1 LYNFKYMFSIFN
13 KEINT
18 FFSSLIGYI
27 VIGIFLLLTGL
38 LLWIFPDT
46 SLLNQ
51 NIASIDQL
59 FDLAPMIFTFL
70 IPAVTM
76 RLFAE
81 ENQTGTIE
89 FLTTK
94 PLTDWA
100 IIGGK
105 YLAGVALVA
114 LALIPTLVYYITMYQ
129 LGSPKGNLDSGA
141 IAGSYIGLL
150 LLGSAFV
157 AIGLFASSLTN
168 NQIVSF
174 LIAAFLCFFMHW
186 GFDFLSRLPIFSAK
200 GDDIVQMFGI
210 TYHYQSISRGVVV
223 LSDVVYYFTIIGL
236 FLLVTKMSLESRKW

>member
-1 LYNFKYMFSIFN
+1 MLSIFK

-18 FFSSLIGYI
+18 FFSSLIGYV
-27 VIGIFLLLTGL
+27 VIAVFLLMTGL
-38 LLWIFPDT
+38 LLWVFPDT

-51 NIASIDQL
+51 NVASIDQL

-81 ENQTGTIE
+81 EKQTGTIE

-94 PLTDWA
+94 PLTDWQ
-100 IIGGK
+100 ITLGK
-105 YLAGVALVA
+105 YFAGVALVA
-114 LALIPTLVYYITMYQ
+114 VALLPTLIYYITMYQ
-129 LGSPKGNLDSGA
+129 LGQPKGNLDSGA

-150 LLGSAFV
+150 LLGSVFV

-168 NQIVSF
+168 NQIVAF
-174 LIAAFLCFFMHW
+174 LVAAFLCFFVHW
-186 GFDFLSRLPIFSAK
+186 GFDFISRLPIFMGR

-210 TYHYQSISRGVVV
+210 SYHYQSISRGVVV
-223 LSDVVYYFTIIGL
+223 LGDVVYYLSVAGF
-236 FLLVTKMSLESRKW
+236 FLLLTKLSLESRKW

>member
-1 LYNFKYMFSIFN
+1 MFSIFK

-27 VIGIFLLLTGL
+27 VIAIFLLLTGL

-81 ENQTGTIE
+81 EKQTGTIE

-105 YLAGVALVA
+105 YLAGVALVG
-114 LALIPTLVYYITMYQ
+114 LALIPTLVYYVTMYQ

-150 LLGSAFV
+150 LLGAAFV

-223 LSDVVYYFTIIGL
+223 LSDVVYYCSLIGL
-236 FLLVTKMSLESRKW
+236 FLLITKMSLESRKW

>member
-1 LYNFKYMFSIFN
+1 MFSIFN

-210 TYHYQSISRGVVV
+210 TYHYQSISRGVIV
-223 LSDVVYYFTIIGL
+223 LSDVVYYFTVIGL

>member
-1 LYNFKYMFSIFN
+1 MFSIFK

-51 NIASIDQL
+51 NVASIDQL

-105 YLAGVALVA
+105 YFAGVALVA

-186 GFDFLSRLPIFSAK
+186 GFDFFSRLPIFSAK

-223 LSDVVYYFTIIGL
+223 LSDIVYYFSIIGL
-236 FLLVTKMSLESRKW
+236 FLLATKMSLESRKW

>member
-1 LYNFKYMFSIFN
+1 MFSIFK

-51 NIASIDQL
+51 NVASIDQL

-81 ENQTGTIE
+81 EKQTGTIE

-94 PLTDWA
+94 PLTDWS

-105 YLAGVALVA
+105 YLAG
-114 LALIPTLVYYITMYQ
+114 
-129 LGSPKGNLDSGA
+129 
-141 IAGSYIGLL
+141 
-150 LLGSAFV
+150 SA
-157 AIGLFASSLTN
+157 
-168 NQIVSF
+168 Q
-174 LIAAFLCFFMHW
+174 
-186 GFDFLSRLPIFSAK
+186 
-200 GDDIVQMFGI
+200 
-210 TYHYQSISRGVVV
+210 
-223 LSDVVYYFTIIGL
+223 
-236 FLLVTKMSLESRKW
+236 

>member
-1 LYNFKYMFSIFN
+1 MISIFQ
-13 KEINT
+13 KEIST

-27 VIGIFLLLTGL
+27 VIAIFLLLTGL

-46 SLLNQ
+46 SLINQ
-51 NIASIDQL
+51 NIASLDSL

-81 ENQTGTIE
+81 EMQTGTIE

-94 PLTDWA
+94 PLRDWE
-100 IIGGK
+100 IILGK

-114 LALIPTLVYYITMYQ
+114 VALLPTLIYYVTMYQ

-150 LLGSAFV
+150 LLGSIFV
-157 AIGLFASSLTN
+157 SIGLFASSLTN

-174 LIAAFLCFFMHW
+174 LIAAFLCFFVHW
-186 GFDFLSRLPIFSAK
+186 GFDFISRLPIFIGK
-200 GDDIVQMFGI
+200 GDDIVQMFGVS
-210 TYHYQSISRGVVV
+210 YHYKSISRGVIV
-223 LSDVVYYFTIIGL
+223 LGDVVYYASVITF
-236 FLLVTKMSLESRKW
+236 FLLLTKISLEKRKW

>member
-1 LYNFKYMFSIFN
+1 MFSIFN

-81 ENQTGTIE
+81 EKQTGTIE

-105 YLAGVALVA
+105 YLAGVALVT

-150 LLGSAFV
+150 LLGGAFV

-186 GFDFLSRLPIFSAK
+186 GFDFLSRLPIFSAQ

-210 TYHYQSISRGVVV
+210 THHYQSISRGVVV
-223 LSDVVYYFTIIGL
+223 LGDVVYYFTIVGL
-236 FLLVTKMSLESRKW
+236 FLLATKMSLESRKW

>member
-1 LYNFKYMFSIFN
+1 MFSIFN

-186 GFDFLSRLPIFSAK
+186 GFDFLSRLPIFSAQ

-210 TYHYQSISRGVVV
+210 TYHYKSISRGVVV
-223 LSDVVYYFTIIGL
+223 LSDVIYYFSIIGL

>member
-1 LYNFKYMFSIFN
+1 MLSIFK

-18 FFSSLIGYI
+18 FFSSLIGYV
-27 VIGIFLLLTGL
+27 VIAIFLLMVGL

-81 ENQTGTIE
+81 ERQTGTIE

-94 PLTDWA
+94 PLTDWS

-105 YLAGVALVA
+105 YLAGVLLVA
-114 LALIPTLVYYITMYQ
+114 FALIPTLIYYVTMYQ
-129 LGSPKGNLDSGA
+129 LGAPKGNLDSGA
-141 IAGSYIGLL
+141 IAGSYLGLL

-168 NQIVSF
+168 NQIVAF
-174 LIAAFLCFFMHW
+174 LVAAFLCFFAHW
-186 GFDFLSRLPIFSAK
+186 GFDFLSRLPVFIGK
-200 GDDIVQMFGI
+200 GDDIVQMIGI
-210 TYHYQSISRGVVV
+210 EYHYRSISRGVVV
-223 LSDVVYYFTIIGL
+223 LGDVVYYASIVGL
-236 FLLVTKMSLESRKW
+236 FLLLCKMSLESRKW

>member
-1 LYNFKYMFSIFN
+1 MFSIFK

-51 NIASIDQL
+51 NVASIDQL

-81 ENQTGTIE
+81 EKQTGTIE

-105 YLAGVALVA
+105 YGAGVVLVA
-114 LALIPTLVYYITMYQ
+114 LALIPTLVYYVTMYQ

-150 LLGSAFV
+150 FLGSAFV

-223 LSDVVYYFTIIGL
+223 LSDVVYYFSIIGL
-236 FLLVTKMSLESRKW
+236 FLLMTKMSLESRKW